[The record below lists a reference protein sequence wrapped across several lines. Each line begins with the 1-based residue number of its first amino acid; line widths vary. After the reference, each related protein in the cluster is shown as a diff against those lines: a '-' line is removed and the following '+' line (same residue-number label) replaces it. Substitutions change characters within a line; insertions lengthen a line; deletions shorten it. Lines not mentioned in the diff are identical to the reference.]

1 MSPNFENAA
10 GPSKAQKQPRK
21 INRLQ
26 PHLKRNAACFPC
38 RRRRIKCDA
47 ARPHCSSCVRSYH
60 FLART
65 YPDAERDAHGVQCS
79 YAEDAPDVGHNE
91 QQSQSSPSQLAQ
103 PKKRKLS
110 KGDEEDGDPKGMV
123 KMLEDKVAKLQKAL
137 EKFSGTMPSATD
149 PGLPTPLSDVSDSA
163 ARRQPTQFEKGSY
176 LWSGTSE
183 AAVVDTF
190 STQNPHKDKQSNPMD
205 GLSSSFENLIPPHSA
220 ESYNI
225 GDSGFS
231 PLQQP
236 AMQLNYSAKPGGI
249 HLDNF
254 QPSVEIPPIDA
265 EAGKMG
271 NHILDIL
278 WPGWSPTLPSPSML
292 EHLVETFFAMTP
304 SVPRILHR
312 QSFLARLAL
321 PPSHPEF
328 PQRAL
333 LHAICA
339 AAARYSAAVSVRSVA
354 DGMIKVNNDAIQA
367 RGKGLD
373 QDIASETCFSER
385 NAIWMDGWV
394 MIGSVTRLA
403 ICLGLLQNQSQYNG
417 DIPSIKQSVLD
428 PPKDDTDREERR
440 ATMYYALCYD
450 VTASASSGW
459 VGTMPTEELK
469 AKGKIPENPQ
479 NFHSPDIFYNHPVAD
494 SFVMMI
500 KGKILLG
507 RASRF
512 VRKCKA
518 MKPEDRR
525 LAKDTP
531 EFKQIDGDIAMFN
544 MSFPKSLRD
553 PVQYMNGHAKG
564 IDADL
569 VSAHLVP
576 HVVAIQ
582 LHEPFAD
589 LNDPFCNSGVRLLSE
604 ARACLKIVYLLIGS
618 SADISYVI
626 MPPVSSLPSSSY
638 LFTASRALILFYQ
651 KALENGDQATAM
663 TMHSEIGVFK
673 MAFKSLSARF
683 SMGCRHLTMVEKLMQ
698 HVEEDTLGHQVFD
711 DDFSFL
717 PRTHPSSESA
727 PSSVSYLGQMGLPDT
742 HPDSMMISELDKAA
756 ALGRH
761 RPGFNSHA
769 MMDQKRGY
777 AGASNSRSN
786 SIVRSTGPSH
796 IDPLRWLD
804 ISESQQ
810 GASLTL
816 LSPEN
821 VDGSGGSAADSSS
834 VRG

>member
-1 MSPNFENAA
+1 M
-10 GPSKAQKQPRK
+10 
-21 INRLQ
+21 
-26 PHLKRNAACFPC
+26 
-38 RRRRIKCDA
+38 IK
-47 ARPHCSSCVRSYH
+47 
-60 FLART
+60 
-65 YPDAERDAHGVQCS
+65 
-79 YAEDAPDVGHNE
+79 
-91 QQSQSSPSQLAQ
+91 
-103 PKKRKLS
+103 K
-110 KGDEEDGDPKGMV
+110 
-123 KMLEDKVAKLQKAL
+123 LEDKVAKLQRAL
-137 EKFSGTMPSATD
+137 EKFSSTIPSTTD

-190 STQNPHKDKQSNPMD
+190 PPQNPHKIEQPRPMG

-220 ESYNI
+220 ESYNM
-225 GDSGFS
+225 GGSGFS

-236 AMQLNYSAKPGGI
+236 AIQLNYSAKPGGS

-254 QPSVEIPPIDA
+254 EPSVEIPPIDA

-278 WPGWSPTLPSPSML
+278 WPGWPPTLPSPSML
-292 EHLVETFFAMTP
+292 EHLVETFFTMAP

-354 DGMIKVNNDAIQA
+354 DGMIKVNNEAIQA

-385 NAIWMDGWV
+385 NAMYAIEFMKYNHISARGLFDILQAMIILSHWFQANSRWMDGWV

-403 ICLGLLQNQSQYNG
+403 ICLGLLQNQSQYDG
-417 DIPSIKQSVLD
+417 DIPAIKQSVLD

-459 VGTMPTEELK
+459 VGTMPTEELT
-469 AKGKIPENPQ
+469 ANLPAARVGFDIGGKIPENPQ
-479 NFHSPDIFYNHPVAD
+479 NFHSPDIFCNHPVAD

-518 MKPEDRR
+518 MKPEDRL

-531 EFKQIDGDIAMFN
+531 EFRQIDGDVAMFS

-589 LNDPFCNSGVRLLSE
+589 LNDPSCNSGVRLLTE
-604 ARACLKIVYLLIGS
+604 ARACLKIVYLLVGS
-618 SADISYVI
+618 SADISYVVAPI
-626 MPPVSSLPSSSY
+626 TSS
-638 LFTASRALILFYQ
+638 SRALILFYQ

-663 TMHSEIGVFK
+663 TVHSEIGVFK

-683 SMGCRHLTMVEKLMQ
+683 SMGCRHLTMVEKLMK

-717 PRTHPSSESA
+717 PRAHPPSEFASSFISR
-727 PSSVSYLGQMGLPDT
+727 LGQMGLPDT
-742 HPDSMMISELDKAA
+742 HPDSMMISELEKAA

-786 SIVRSTGPSH
+786 SIARSTGPSPS
-796 IDPLRWLD
+796 DPLRWLD

-821 VDGSGGSAADSSS
+821 VDGSGRLAADSSS